1 MFSLRLFRPAALGL
15 AAAAA
20 VLLAGT
26 APAKYIQVQTEKV
39 PVDRIVTNLEAA
51 VKENPKD
58 AKAVLNLARAHA
70 MAYSKRAAELEVR
83 KDGKNGGLWFG
94 YEPPFVPFGKA
105 APSGDPAKEAAAKAH
120 LAKAV
125 ALYDRAVKLT
135 PDDPAARLGR
145 AWTLDQFGE
154 KTKAVAAYREI
165 VRDGWAKEKDLKA
178 LGLGGHTIT
187 AETVG
192 YLVPLLDPV
201 ADKAEIAELKTR
213 AETLKKL
220 PRPITPIAVPLRDGL
235 GAADLE
241 DAMAAVRFD
250 ADGSGLRKRWTWITR
265 DAAWLVYD
273 PSGRGEVDSALQ
285 LFGSVTFWLFW
296 EHGYAALGALDDDRD
311 GRLTGVELRGLAL
324 WNDRNANG
332 VADAG
337 EVQSLTEAGIV
348 AVSCRHERDEAHPD
362 RIAFSRTGV
371 TFRDGRTRP
380 TFDLVLKP
388 R

>member
-1 MFSLRLFRPAALGL
+1 MFSLRTFRPFAVGL

-20 VLLAGT
+20 VVLAGT
-26 APAKYIQVQTEKV
+26 SPARYIPVQTEKV

-105 APSGDPAKEAAAKAH
+105 APSGDPAQEAAAKAH

-165 VRDGWAKEKDLKA
+165 VRDGWAKEKDLKS
-178 LGLGGHTIT
+178 LGLGGHTVT

-201 ADKAEIAELKTR
+201 ADMAEITELKAR
-213 AETLKKL
+213 ADSLKKL

-241 DAMAAVRFD
+241 DATAAVRFD
-250 ADGSGLRKRWTWITR
+250 ADGSGLRKRWTWISR

-285 LFGSVTFWLFW
+285 FFGSVTFWLFW
-296 EHGYAALGALDDDRD
+296 EHGYAALAALDDDRD
-311 GRLTGVELRGLAL
+311 GRLTGEELRGLAL
-324 WNDRNANG
+324 WHDRNANG
-332 VADAG
+332 VAEPG
-337 EVQSLTEAGIV
+337 EVRPVAEAGIV
-348 AVSCRHERDEAHPD
+348 AVSSRHERDESHPD
-362 RIAFSRTGV
+362 RIAFSRAGV